1 MNSIYLIVKCIY
13 VNDRILYNLF
23 KTLLESGG
31 FMKLAKHLLIILGVM
46 VSMSLLSSCGMSTRE
61 KIESGLKEP
70 LSVYPTK
77 NLEDFYDK
85 EGYRDSNFSKDDK
98 GIWSILTVL
107 AKMNEEGDLYREGVM
122 LYIDRNTKK
131 SEGYYFVGNESEAEH
146 NNYRKEYPLIMK
158 DNQLILKDN
167 NVDEDIKRKVKN
179 FKFFVQFGNLSD
191 LDKYKEKNASYNS
204 MVPNY
209 SIRYHLNQN
218 NDNLKEIQNLYE
230 IKAGES
236 PELNIYGDGDF
247 KSDAIDSNTINYK
260 LKGKTWKY
268 FSSVV
273 SYLPK
278 RGKIN
283 ESNNAY

>member
-31 FMKLAKHLLIILGVM
+31 FMKFTKNLFIILGVVLTM
-46 VSMSLLSSCGMSTRE
+46 GLLSSCDFTTRQ

-98 GIWSILTVL
+98 GVWSVIS
-107 AKMNEEGDLYREGVM
+107 AISKRNEEGKIRMEGVM
-122 LYIDRNTKK
+122 LYIDRNTRT
-131 SEGYYFVGNESEAEH
+131 SEGYYFVDNESEDEH
-146 NNYRKEYPLIMK
+146 KNGEKKYPLIMK
-158 DNQLILKDN
+158 NNQLILKDK
-167 NVDEDIKRKVKN
+167 NVDEDIQREVKD

-191 LDKYKEKNASYNS
+191 LDRYKEKDASYNS
-204 MVPNY
+204 LAPNY
-209 SIRYHLNQN
+209 LISYHLNQN
-218 NDNLKEIQNLYE
+218 DDNLKEILKLYS
-230 IKAGES
+230 IKAGEN
-236 PELNIYGDGDF
+236 PELKIYGDGDF

-260 LKGKTWKY
+260 LKGEVGRFY
-268 FSSVV
+268 NSSV
-273 SYLPK
+273 SYEPK
-278 RGKIN
+278 RGITY
-283 ESNNAY
+283 E